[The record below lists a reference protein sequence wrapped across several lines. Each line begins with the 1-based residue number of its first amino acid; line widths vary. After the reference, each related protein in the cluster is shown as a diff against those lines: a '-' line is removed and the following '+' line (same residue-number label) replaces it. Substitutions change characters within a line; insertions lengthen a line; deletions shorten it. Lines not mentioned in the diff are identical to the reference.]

1 MKRDNLGVRIDEI
14 RELATKYSKPDLA
27 RMVQMGMID
36 PQKALMAGMMI
47 DRIAKS
53 AIQPPQTT
61 VAQDVLGQQ
70 PTAAQGQVPPG
81 IMAAPGA
88 PPPSTG
94 VAALPSNMTQ
104 MAGGGIVAFDEG
116 GQVSGYAD
124 GDLVSASEIFRRGLA
139 TQPGGEMPAVPAAP
153 AGASSLTLP
162 GGFRFRDY
170 AALAPTDI
178 KSELAALRDAER
190 EAGVDTDLYKR
201 EREEEGKRR
210 EDLSKQREQAKG
222 AAALALAARLFQ
234 AREGQEGQ
242 ALGSGISDA
251 TNVYNSALK
260 DIRDTE
266 RDIKKT
272 ERELSFAEDRA
283 RRDTSGKE
291 IRQTDQFNKSVEKAS
306 DLFVEQYKA
315 DEAAQRALQVA
326 KMNGDYQ
333 LAVARINASSANR
346 PGETE
351 RLLGRYHNILATQG
365 AESANKF
372 MNELGMVR
380 GVGKPQNTMSF
391 EEAMK
396 VVAGD
401 MSYAGKSLAEK
412 KAAAIQLMQGD
423 PTRGGAV
430 PAPTTAPP
438 AAAVDYLKKN
448 PALAADFDAKYG
460 AGAAARILGTR

>member
-1 MKRDNLGVRIDEI
+1 MKRDDFGVRIDEI

-94 VAALPSNMTQ
+94 VAALPSGMTQ

-116 GQVSGYAD
+116 GQVPGYAD

-139 TQPGGEMPAVPAAP
+139 TQPSEMAAVPETPAAP

-170 AALAPTDI
+170 AAIAPTDI

-201 EREEEGKRR
+201 EREAEGKRR

-272 ERELSFAEDRA
+272 ERELSFAEDRYK
-283 RRDTSGKE
+283 RDMSGKALSRVQAKE
-291 IRQTDQFNKSVEKAS
+291 TKLEELQIRQTDQFNKSVEKAS

-365 AESANKF
+365 AEAANKF

-423 PTRGGAV
+423 PARSGA
-430 PAPTTAPP
+430 TPP
-438 AAAVDYLKKN
+438 
-448 PALAADFDAKYG
+448 P
-460 AGAAARILGTR
+460 AGAAGENRPSLSSFDKR

>member
-1 MKRDNLGVRIDEI
+1 MKRDDFGVRIDEI

-94 VAALPSNMTQ
+94 VAALPSGMTQ

-116 GQVSGYAD
+116 GQVPGYAD

-139 TQPGGEMPAVPAAP
+139 TQPSEMAAVPETPAAP

-170 AALAPTDI
+170 AAIAPTDI

-201 EREEEGKRR
+201 EREAEGKRR

-272 ERELSFAEDRA
+272 ERELSFAEDRY
-283 RRDTSGKE
+283 RRDMSGKALSRVQAKE
-291 IRQTDQFNKSVEKAS
+291 TKLEELQIRQTDQFNKSVEKAS

-365 AESANKF
+365 AEAANKF

-423 PTRGGAV
+423 PARSGA
-430 PAPTTAPP
+430 TPP
-438 AAAVDYLKKN
+438 
-448 PALAADFDAKYG
+448 P
-460 AGAAARILGTR
+460 AGAAGENRPSLSSFDKR

>member
-1 MKRDNLGVRIDEI
+1 MKRDTLDVRMDEI
-14 RELATKYSKPDLA
+14 RELATKYSKDDLG
-27 RMVQMGMID
+27 RMVQMKMLD
-36 PQKALMAGMMI
+36 PREALMAGMMI

-53 AIQPPQTT
+53 AMQPPRST
-61 VAQDVLGQQ
+61 VVQDVLGQQ
-70 PTAAQGQVPPG
+70 PASAQPGMPPPPG

-88 PPPSTG
+88 PAPSAG
-94 VAALPSNMTQ
+94 VAALPSGMTS

-116 GQVSGYAD
+116 GQVPGYAD

-139 TQPGGEMPAVPAAP
+139 TQPGGEMPAVPDVPAAP

-170 AALAPTDI
+170 AAIAPTDI

-201 EREEEGKRR
+201 EREAEGKRR

-283 RRDTSGKE
+283 KRDMSGKALSRVQAKE
-291 IRQTDQFNKSVEKAS
+291 TKLEELQIRQTDQFNKSVEKAS

-365 AESANKF
+365 AEAANKF

-423 PTRGGAV
+423 PARSGA
-430 PAPTTAPP
+430 TPP
-438 AAAVDYLKKN
+438 
-448 PALAADFDAKYG
+448 P
-460 AGAAARILGTR
+460 AGAAGENRPSLSSFDKR

>member
-1 MKRDNLGVRIDEI
+1 MKRDDFGVRIDEI
-14 RELATKYSKPDLA
+14 RQLATKYSKPDLA
-27 RMVQMGMID
+27 RMVQMGMLD

-94 VAALPSNMTQ
+94 VAALPSGMTQ

-116 GQVSGYAD
+116 GQVPGYAD

-139 TQPGGEMPAVPAAP
+139 TQPSEMAAVPETPAAP

-170 AALAPTDI
+170 AAIAPTDI

-201 EREEEGKRR
+201 EREAEGKRR

-272 ERELSFAEDRA
+272 ERELSFAEDRYK
-283 RRDTSGKE
+283 RDMSGKALSRVQAKE
-291 IRQTDQFNKSVEKAS
+291 TKLEELQIRQTDQFNKSVEKAS

-365 AESANKF
+365 AEAANKF

-423 PTRGGAV
+423 PARSGA
-430 PAPTTAPP
+430 TPP
-438 AAAVDYLKKN
+438 
-448 PALAADFDAKYG
+448 P
-460 AGAAARILGTR
+460 AGAAGENRPSLSSFDKR